1 MLVQPDVFVVPLED
15 ARTLDWARMRT
26 LLLAVE
32 VPSPSSA
39 RADRFTTRRRYQ
51 AVGVPADWLVDPERR
66 CLEGWTP
73 AATVPTVAWETVA
86 WQPAGAGAPLRLSV
100 GALFQPI

>member
-1 MLVQPDVFVVPLED
+1 M
-15 ARTLDWARMRT
+15 
-26 LLLAVE
+26 
-32 VPSPSSA
+32 
-39 RADRFTTRRRYQ
+39 
-51 AVGVPADWLVDPERR
+51 PAYWLVDPERR